1 MNDSGAGCRH
11 DGDMTRKPAPTT
23 VEVDP
28 DLTVTVRSGAVAL
41 AAVLTR
47 ADAVRLAAALCEFA
61 SRTRG
66 APVQSRVELSAH
78 R

>member
-1 MNDSGAGCRH
+1 MNDRRRGCRH
-11 DGDMTRKPAPTT
+11 DDAMTRKPAPTT

-61 SRTRG
+61 SRARG
-66 APVQSRVELSAH
+66 APAQPRVELFAN

>member
-1 MNDSGAGCRH
+1 MGTMTF
-11 DGDMTRKPAPTT
+11 MTRKTAPTT
-23 VEVDP
+23 VAAPATVELDP
-28 DLTVTVRSGAVAL
+28 DLQMTIRSGAVAL

-61 SRTRG
+61 SRARG
-66 APVQSRVELSAH
+66 APVQPRVELFAN